1 MGKAESLYK
10 RDKMQ
15 KYTYCGNESILKR
28 DLKFFFISNVWV
40 FLVGFAWYSL
50 LRRNLGGLDLI
61 QSSVILC
68 IFHLFTSVITVISE
82 WRKSKDVYDSI
93 FNTVFSLGIYTVITY
108 YVFKGIIIII
118 VLCIAV
124 VIFTVRIALLV
135 RQSCNVQDKRITKKR
150 IITSYKRVM
159 FVALSIIIIICG
171 YTRLFGP
178 ALMYSSAKAT
188 VNTYQQYED
197 ALKSNISTIRK
208 LNADEWNALNTSE
221 RLDVLQCICNLE
233 SIMLGI
239 SNCSL
244 KVGVGDA
251 DKGELGYYDYQR
263 ELIIIDSEHLF
274 QSDSWDVCNT
284 VCHETYHCFQQRLA
298 ELYVNTDS
306 RYQGLCIFNHVAK
319 YTQEINDYVDGKDDF
334 AEYYKQDLETNAREF
349 ALQQT
354 YILKDIA
361 ETGYIPKV
369 S

>member
-28 DLKFFFISNVWV
+28 NLKFFFISNVWV

-82 WRKSKDVYDSI
+82 WRKSKDVYDSV

-108 YVFKGIIIII
+108 FVFKGKIIVV
-118 VLCIAV
+118 VLCIS
-124 VIFTVRIALLV
+124 VISLAVRIVFLMM
-135 RQSCNVQDKRITKKR
+135 RFRTNQDKNKTKKIIVTSCKR
-150 IITSYKRVM
+150 IS
-159 FVALSIIIIICG
+159 FVALSIIILICG

-188 VNTYQQYED
+188 VNTDQQFED

-208 LNADEWNALNTSE
+208 LNNEEWIALSASE
-221 RLDVLQCICNLE
+221 RLDVLQCICDLE
-233 SIMLGI
+233 SIMLGV

-244 KVGVGDA
+244 KVGVGDP
-251 DKGELGYYDYQR
+251 DKGDLGYYDNQR
-263 ELIIIDSEHLF
+263 QLIVIDSEHLLS
-274 QSDSWDVCNT
+274 SDSWEVCNT
-284 VCHETYHCFQQRLA
+284 ICHETYHCFQQRLA
-298 ELYVNTDS
+298 ELYMNTDS
-306 RYQGLCIFNHVAK
+306 QYQGLCIFNHVAK
-319 YTQEINDYVDGKDDF
+319 YTQEINDYVDGQDNF
-334 AEYYKQDLETNAREF
+334 IEYYAQDLESKAREF

-354 YILKDIA
+354 YLLKEIA
-361 ETGYIPKV
+361 ETGYVPKL